1 MKAIAATLVLFSVTP
16 AVAQQCGKGQMPGPP
31 GSGQCIQ
38 VCGPG
43 YSIGKD
49 ASGFN
54 TCLCDGN
61 AAVGPHHAKYAFLSL
76 AAGKDDI
83 CFGIRADERVET
95 VVDDHF
101 IDVDWHVQPKH
112 AYVAEISYT
121 LDPGLTK
128 LHLTGVRYW
137 RGDANGKPVGE
148 TDLEPASAEV
158 PLYDAPQPNWPC
170 TKQQWAAIMNPPTIV
185 SAPPGQSGGGEN
197 DIGKSIAN
205 SVHQQTVR
213 EQQNRIICG
222 NPRGCF

>member
-54 TCLCDGN
+54 TCLRDGN

-121 LDPGLTK
+121 LDPGTDQAAPHRGSVLARRREREASGGDGSG
-128 LHLTGVRYW
+128 TGER
-137 RGDANGKPVGE
+137 R
-148 TDLEPASAEV
+148 
-158 PLYDAPQPNWPC
+158 
-170 TKQQWAAIMNPPTIV
+170 
-185 SAPPGQSGGGEN
+185 SAPL
-197 DIGKSIAN
+197 
-205 SVHQQTVR
+205 
-213 EQQNRIICG
+213 
-222 NPRGCF
+222 